1 MTKQIDALIK
11 DAENKIENKL
21 FTNKDLKDLINEVY
35 NFDEVLLK
43 TDFELEKTIERL
55 EANQVIRA
63 EFDEKVVDD
72 ENVRQLRI
80 FFEIPFLDKSYP
92 VETGLIMNE
101 NKNDISI
108 KSSNRWLSFEETL
121 DLMKSPEKLDIED
134 LESKIDSLI
143 DVMDSNHKMYDCGMS
158 GWHHSDVLEFSGMD
172 DSVQHKIL
180 ARSVVKKLQDLE
192 LKHGADDAINIMYC
206 SLSELIIPDTAKG
219 YEIFMDS
226 INETEKEFIAKK
238 VIEEKN
244 TKKIKSLKM

>member
-1 MTKQIDALIK
+1 MTKQIDSLIK
-11 DAENKIENKL
+11 DTEKKIENKA
-21 FTNKDLKDLINEVY
+21 FTNKDLKDLVNGVY
-35 NFDEVLLK
+35 NFDEILLK
-43 TDFELEKTIERL
+43 TDFKLEKTIERL
-55 EANQVIRA
+55 EANQVVRA
-63 EFDEKVVDD
+63 EFYKKVVDD

-92 VETGLIMNE
+92 VETELIMNE
-101 NKNDISI
+101 TKNDISI
-108 KSSNRWLSFEETL
+108 KFSYRYISFEETL
-121 DLMKSPEKLDIED
+121 DIMKSPEKLDIED

-238 VIEEKN
+238 AIEEKN